1 MESHYSSALLIA
13 LAVLLFQLTT
23 FMNEVPT
30 LHGLVKEDS
39 VVLVDLYTT
48 NSTSHH
54 IYPYLASFI
63 TFVCIFVSLMMVICY
78 APLLGR

>member
-1 MESHYSSALLIA
+1 MHSSLLLIC
-13 LAVLLFQLTT
+13 LATVLFQFTT
-23 FMNEVPT
+23 FMNEESAV
-30 LHGLVKEDS
+30 HGFKNEESIVH
-39 VVLVDLYTT
+39 VDLYIT
-48 NSTSHH
+48 NSSSHH

>member
-1 MESHYSSALLIA
+1 MESFVQYTMPVFMALF
-13 LAVLLFQLTT
+13 LFQMIT
-23 FMNEVPT
+23 FMNEAVVIDAPLEEVPFVRID
-30 LHGLVKEDS
+30 HFIS
-39 VVLVDLYTT
+39 
-48 NSTSHH
+48 NSASHH